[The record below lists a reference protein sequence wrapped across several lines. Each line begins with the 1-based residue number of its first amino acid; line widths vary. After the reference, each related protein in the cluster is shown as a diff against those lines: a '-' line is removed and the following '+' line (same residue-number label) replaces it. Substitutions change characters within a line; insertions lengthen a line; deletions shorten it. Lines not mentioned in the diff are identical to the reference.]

1 MRPHQRGPPC
11 RASQHMTGPCVQGWV
26 DGTGPYS
33 LSLPG
38 PLHLMPLVSRLPS
51 SFSVSRFGRPSDHHH
66 HRLPH
71 HGHSCSDYNSCLKKL
86 VRTLGP
92 SGWVTGVSGG
102 PWGNTHTERF
112 LLLNSISAHSLGNHF
127 SVWDGECHAAPALLN
142 LLPFAQAA
150 LPPSGRSCSLTVV
163 FSAGHKPSL
172 LGLIP

>member
-1 MRPHQRGPPC
+1 M
-11 RASQHMTGPCVQGWV
+11 

-38 PLHLMPLVSRLPS
+38 PLHLMPLVSWLPS

-92 SGWVTGVSGG
+92 SGWVMGVSGG
-102 PWGNTHTERF
+102 PWGSTHREF
-112 LLLNSISAHSLGNHF
+112 LASQHHLSSQPRESFLWN
-127 SVWDGECHAAPALLN
+127 GECHTAPALLN
-142 LLPFAQAA
+142 PLTFARTAR
-150 LPPSGRSCSLTVV
+150 PPSGRGCSLTV
-163 FSAGHKPSL
+163 PSQWLYL

>member
-1 MRPHQRGPPC
+1 M
-11 RASQHMTGPCVQGWV
+11 

-92 SGWVTGVSGG
+92 SGWVMGVSGG
-102 PWGNTHTERF
+102 PWGSTHRVSCFSTPPQITAQGIISLEWRVPHSSCPAQPTRLCPDSSATQWEGLF
-112 LLLNSISAHSLGNHF
+112 PDSALPVGFPAWLNSLG
-127 SVWDGECHAAPALLN
+127 S
-142 LLPFAQAA
+142 
-150 LPPSGRSCSLTVV
+150 R
-163 FSAGHKPSL
+163 
-172 LGLIP
+172 